1 MRYYATLGPACCEA
15 SALAALLRRGVSGF
29 RLNVSHTMLAA
40 RRDWI
45 DALHDAERSTG
56 LAAQLMIDLRGPEV
70 RIGALPSP
78 LTLTAGIEALQGG
91 GLTVLLDDGAMAL
104 TVLDGGRCRVTRGGV
119 LTGHKS
125 LTPEGT
131 DLHRP
136 ALCEADL
143 ADLAQAAALGV
154 SAVMQP
160 FVRSADDLRTV
171 RQAMAENGL
180 AHAELFAK
188 VEDQTGLDALPDWM
202 DLCDVVT
209 IARGDL
215 GSSLP
220 LEQLPA
226 AQTVPHLPAQHVHH
240 PGGHGL
246 AVGPGI
252 VSSGGLIGMAEGMAE
267 VQHPAPAA
275 VPLVPGHH
283 RRLIPAAARHQPGK
297 IRLLRRFQV
306 VQNGLVA
313 DDAALDDLRHA

>member
-15 SALAALLRRGVSGF
+15 SALSALLRRGVSGF
-29 RLNVSHTMLAA
+29 RLNVSHTPLAA

-56 LAAQLMIDLRGPEV
+56 LSAQLMIDLRGPEV

-78 LTLTAGIEALQGG
+78 LTLTAGEAVTL
-91 GLTVLLDDGAMAL
+91 GADIP
-104 TVLDGGRCRVTRGGV
+104 VEKD
-119 LTGHKS
+119 
-125 LTPEGT
+125 E
-131 DLHRP
+131 
-136 ALCEADL
+136 
-143 ADLAQAAALGV
+143 LAQAAALGV

-226 AQTVPHLPAQHVHH
+226 AQKHIAALCRSRRKPFLVVTQLLHSMIDH
-240 PGGHGL
+240 PT
-246 AVGPGI
+246 PTR
-252 VSSGGLIGMAEGMAE
+252 AE
-267 VQHPAPAA
+267 VLDIYNA
-275 VPLVPGHH
+275 VLDGADCLMLTGETAQGRYPL
-283 RRLIPAAARHQPGK
+283 
-297 IRLLRRFQV
+297 
-306 VQNGLVA
+306 
-313 DDAALDDLRHA
+313 AALDWLMRVAQEAQRAR

>member
-1 MRYYATLGPACCEA
+1 MIHLFVIADDFTGALDTGVQFASYGAATKVVVGTGLQALEADAQTQVLVVDAETRHLPAAQAYDTVYRLVRWAKEKKIGCIYKKTDSALRGNIGAELSA
-15 SALAALLRRGVSGF
+15 ALAA
-29 RLNVSHTMLAA
+29 
-40 RRDWI
+40 
-45 DALHDAERSTG
+45 
-56 LAAQLMIDLRGPEV
+56 
-70 RIGALPSP
+70 
-78 LTLTAGIEALQGG
+78 
-91 GLTVLLDDGAMAL
+91 
-104 TVLDGGRCRVTRGGV
+104 DGGDRLHFVPAFPNLDRVTRGGV

-131 DLHRP
+131 ELHRP

-226 AQTVPHLPAQHVHH
+226 AQKHIAALCRSRRKPFLVVTQLLHSMIDH
-240 PGGHGL
+240 PT
-246 AVGPGI
+246 PTR
-252 VSSGGLIGMAEGMAE
+252 AE
-267 VQHPAPAA
+267 VLDIYNA
-275 VPLVPGHH
+275 VLDGADCLMLTGETAQGRYPL
-283 RRLIPAAARHQPGK
+283 
-297 IRLLRRFQV
+297 
-306 VQNGLVA
+306 
-313 DDAALDDLRHA
+313 AALDWLMRVAQEAQRAR